1 MVEERKHSLSPS
13 AWNRYETC
21 PRMYWLSRQGLPKKT
36 GMAASLG
43 TAVHAS
49 IEDLLQID
57 LSGRE
62 PAESNWM
69 FEEADQLLRNRWEEE
84 KRLFH
89 DTPRHP
95 NWKEEKYKEAQKQQK
110 GAINMLLDHVG
121 VQGLAHDRITIALWK
136 KIQSLVIAV
145 EGELVTKDGHLTVS
159 YTHLRAH
166 ET

>member
-1 MVEERKHSLSPS
+1 
-13 AWNRYETC
+13 
-21 PRMYWLSRQGLPKKT
+21 
-36 GMAASLG
+36 MAASLG

-57 LSGRE
+57 LSERQ

-89 DTPRHP
+89 ETPRHP

-121 VQGLAHDRITIALWK
+121 VQGLAHERITIALWK

-145 EGELVTKDGHLTVS
+145 EGELVTKDGHLMGRLDLLLADVDDPVS
-159 YTHLRAH
+159 YTHL
-166 ET
+166 TLPTILLV

>member
-21 PRMYWLSRQGLPKKT
+21 PRMYWLSRQGLPRKA

-49 IEDLLQID
+49 IEDLLQVE
-57 LSGRE
+57 LTGRP
-62 PAESNWM
+62 PAESNWLLG
-69 FEEADQLLRNRWEEE
+69 EADVLLRKRWEEE
-84 KRLFH
+84 KQIFH

-95 NWKEEKYKEAQKQQK
+95 NWKEEKYSEAQKQQK
-110 GAINMLLDHVG
+110 GAINMLLEHVG
-121 VQGLAHDRITIALWK
+121 VQGLAYDRVTIALWK

-145 EGELVTKDGHLTVS
+145 EGELVTKDGQLMLSLIHI
-159 YTHLRAH
+159 
-166 ET
+166 